1 MFHQSKIK
9 RELQT
14 LLHALCDDRLS
25 DEQAGR
31 LAEILQGNAEA
42 KQRYLEILH
51 LDTSLRYWA
60 GIEGHLQARSL
71 DHYPQPRSIAVA
83 PARPAQGIARRIGL
97 VAAIACCI
105 AAGWFIGIQGSKPE
119 FGINVE
125 AVESMLENADGRVG
139 FAGRIVK
146 FTPESRWLPTNLA
159 VMRGTYL
166 RPGQVLELERGV
178 AEVQLA
184 AGASAIL
191 EGPAKFEVKSDA
203 EGFLHYGKVTFA
215 AFRDSD
221 AVQVTLSTPSTRIHT
236 KTGEIGTTVDERGV
250 TDVQVLSGSLLA
262 GLVTEDGSVIHRCSL
277 SQGSATRFNRFT
289 ELVSKIRFNRDDF
302 VVSVPESY
310 IAYRNYQGSV
320 GNQVFEG
327 SLGMDFV
334 VIDPIQVT
342 KLGVFDSN
350 ADGLKRSLRAELWVR
365 DEAGSAYRFDDDSGV
380 ERIAEMT
387 FTPDDPGILIESNRF
402 KRLPSPIVLAPG
414 AYTIVASGYG
424 LEEPNGNE
432 GDRRFDR
439 ETGQIIVVQK
449 REAGWQDPGVPI
461 HALKGLDDGD
471 VAIMFVGSARW
482 DDLVGQFPRVVDS
495 GAVNRFQAGSFEF
508 ERLDQHSQ
516 ELRRQDGE
524 SQRRSTEPGNS
535 DRSI

>member
-1 MFHQSKIK
+1 M

-31 LAEILQGNAEA
+31 LAEIVQGNAEA
-42 KQRYLEILH
+42 KQRYLEVLH

-60 GIEGHLQARSL
+60 GIEGQLQARSL
-71 DHYPQPRSIAVA
+71 DHDLQPSSIAFF
-83 PARPAQGIARRIGL
+83 PERPTKRIVRRIGL
-97 VAAIACCI
+97 VAALASCI
-105 AAGWFIGIQGSKPE
+105 AVGWFVGIQGSKPE
-119 FGINVE
+119 FGIGAE
-125 AVESMLENADGRVG
+125 AVESMPEKADARIG

-178 AEVQLA
+178 AEVQLT

-191 EGPAKFEVKSDA
+191 EGPVKFEVRSDS
-203 EGFLHYGKVTFA
+203 EGYLHYGKVTFT
-215 AFRDSD
+215 AFGDSD
-221 AVQVTLSTPSTRIHT
+221 AQQVTLATPSTRIHT
-236 KTGEIGTTVDERGV
+236 KSGEVGATVDERGV
-250 TDVQVLSGSLLA
+250 TDVQVLSGSSLA
-262 GLVTEDGSVIHRCSL
+262 SLVTEDGSVIHRCSL
-277 SQGSATRFNRFT
+277 SEGSGTRFNRFT
-289 ELVSKIRFNRDDF
+289 ELVSKVRFNREDF
-302 VVSVPESY
+302 VLSVPESY
-310 IAYRNYQGSV
+310 IAYRNYVGSI
-320 GNQVFEG
+320 GNQAFEG

-350 ADGLKRSLRAELWVR
+350 ADGLKRTLRAELWVR

-387 FTPDDPGILIESNRF
+387 FTPDDPGMLIESNRF

-432 GDRRFDR
+432 GNRVYDRT
-439 ETGQIIVVQK
+439 TGQVIVVQK

-471 VAIMFVGSARW
+471 VTIMFVGSARW
-482 DDLVGQFPRVVDS
+482 DDLVGPFPRVVDS

-508 ERLDQHSQ
+508 GRLDQHSPGLPR
-516 ELRRQDGE
+516 LRMQDSE
-524 SQRRSTEPGNS
+524 SQRRSTEPRDSNS
-535 DRSI
+535 I